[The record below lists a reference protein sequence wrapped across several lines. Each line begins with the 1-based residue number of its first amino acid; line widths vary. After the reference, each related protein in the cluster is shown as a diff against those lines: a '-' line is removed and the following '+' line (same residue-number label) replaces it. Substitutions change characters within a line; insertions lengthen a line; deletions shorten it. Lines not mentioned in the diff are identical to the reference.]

1 MEITAILLAGGKSSR
16 MGRNKTLLPVRSVPA
31 VAGIAAELQKKTDQL
46 LLVTNEPKTYEFL
59 GLPMVQDLF
68 PGSGPL
74 AGIHAGLSASRTEW
88 NAAAACDM
96 PFIRSEAVDD
106 LLRMR
111 DGFDAVVPEI
121 GGRLQPLFALYR
133 KNCTAALEV
142 CLKED
147 RLKVR
152 DFLDSISVYIMKE
165 EEFHFYRENE
175 EAFRLM
181 FFNMNNQAE
190 YKKAIAL
197 GKKLNRPEA
206 WGK

>member
-1 MEITAILLAGGKSSR
+1 MEITAVLLAGGKSSR
-16 MGRNKTLLPVRSVPA
+16 MGRNKALLPVRSRPA
-31 VAGIAAELQKKTDQL
+31 VAEISAELKKAAGHL
-46 LLVTNEPKTYEFL
+46 VLVTNEPETYSFL
-59 GLPMVQDLF
+59 DLPMVQDMF

-88 NAAAACDM
+88 NVAAACDM
-96 PFIRSEAVDD
+96 PFIRSEAVRD
-106 LLRMR
+106 LQRMA

-133 KNCTAALEV
+133 KSCTGALET
-142 CLKED
+142 CLKEG

-197 GKKLNRPEA
+197 GKMLDRPEA
-206 WGK
+206 GGK